1 MALDHSISTVETR
14 QRSECL
20 QGFCRKCFQ
29 AIILYPIILSV
40 QKENKNPF
48 KTCKVL
54 KKVKENPRSR
64 KREVLTQVRDSKFP
78 RMLVKGQLKVEHV
91 NRGLQE
97 DMQGGKK

>member
-1 MALDHSISTVETR
+1 MGIKMALDHSTATAETR

-29 AIILYPIILSV
+29 AIILYPVMLSV

-54 KKVKENPRSR
+54 KKVKENLGSR
-64 KREVLTQVRDSKFP
+64 KREFSHRSET
-78 RMLVKGQLKVEHV
+78 V
-91 NRGLQE
+91 NSPGWW
-97 DMQGGKK
+97 

>member
-48 KTCKVL
+48 KVL

-97 DMQGGKK
+97 DMQEGKK